1 MRSASQMCGLV
12 RGSEAFSSRAGSGSS
27 PLGSAV
33 IYLLLMLL
41 GMDMLSQIIE
51 FLVCRPVQDGVG
63 QGIPLFPLCS
73 LCL

>member
-51 FLVCRPVQDGVG
+51 FLVR
-63 QGIPLFPLCS
+63 
-73 LCL
+73 